1 MNGLD
6 RLRLQRVVDR
16 LLAPWDRAAGPGMTL
31 GLVLEDELAVHH
43 SVGLASVELG
53 VPIGPATTFRIASV
67 SKQFTCAAILLLAAE
82 GKLRVEDNVRAW
94 LPELPDLGVY
104 ITLDHLM
111 HNSSG
116 IRDMLEI
123 MRMGGVDL
131 AQPVTHDDLMAG
143 ICRQRGLNFPPG
155 SRYLYSNSNFL
166 LLGRVV
172 EKASGESLRAF
183 LDRRIFAPLGM
194 STTRHVESPAEAVP
208 GLATGYFAAPGGGW
222 RRAQH
227 GFPLHGEGGLVSS
240 VEDLA
245 LWNRHLGAPRGAALA
260 ESLTARMDFT
270 NGRPNAYARGVG
282 LRRYRGLSIVEHGG
296 LWPGYKTAFLR
307 IPDRGLALICI
318 TNDAG
323 ADPHAAAAQVLDA
336 VIDEMPGVHPAPVL
350 PPPTE
355 LGRYAGRWLDREGG
369 ATADIAL
376 NNDDALTVTTYGVS
390 FVARATEEGRLSSPT
405 YSTPFTFRLLGAS
418 DTMEVEHD
426 AGTIA
431 IYHRVA
437 EGPALPEGLSG
448 RYVND
453 EMAASWTID
462 ATSLTVAGPLQ
473 LATQW
478 SVEPVEGD
486 VIRVMAPTTLY
497 NTWLDGRVLRR
508 PGGRIAGLAVDGGR
522 ARKVVFTRDG

>member
-6 RLRLQRVVDR
+6 PLRLQRVVDR
-16 LLAPWDRAAGPGMTL
+16 LLAPWDRPAGPGMTL
-31 GLVLEDELAVHH
+31 GVVIEDELAVHR
-43 SVGLASVELG
+43 STGLASVELG

-67 SKQFTCAAILLLAAE
+67 SKQFTCAAVLLLAAE
-82 GKLRVEDNVRAW
+82 GKLRVEDDVRDW
-94 LPELPDLGVY
+94 LPELPDLGVR

-111 HNSSG
+111 HNCSG

-123 MRMGGVDL
+123 MRLGGVDL
-131 AQPVTHDDLMAG
+131 SQPMTHDDLMTG

-172 EKASGESLRAF
+172 EKASRQSLREF

-194 STTRHVESPAEAVP
+194 SATRHVESPAEAVP
-208 GLATGYFAAPGGGW
+208 GLATGYFSQNGGW

-240 VEDLA
+240 VDDLV
-245 LWNRHLGAPRGAALA
+245 LWHCHLGSGRGVALA
-260 ESLTARMDFT
+260 DALTARMDFT

-282 LRRYRGLSIVEHGG
+282 LRRYRGLSIAEHGG

-307 IPDRGLALICI
+307 IPDPGLALVCI

-323 ADPHAAAAQVLDA
+323 ADPHAVASQALDA
-336 VIDEMPGVHPAPVL
+336 IIDDMPGVHPAPAL
-350 PPPTE
+350 PPRAE

-369 ATADIAL
+369 ATADIGL
-376 NNDDALTVTTYGVS
+376 SDDGVLKVTIYGVS
-390 FVARATEEGRLSSPT
+390 FVACATEDGRLGSPT
-405 YSTPFTFRLLGAS
+405 CSTPFAFRLLGAG
-418 DTMEVEHD
+418 DMLEVEHD
-426 AGTIA
+426 SGVIVT
-431 IYHRVA
+431 YHRVP
-437 EGPALPEGLSG
+437 EGAALPNGLSG

-453 EMAASWTID
+453 DMAASWTID
-462 ATSLTVAGPLQ
+462 GASLTVAGPLR
-473 LATQW
+473 LGTQW

-486 VIRVMAPTTLY
+486 AIRVMAPTALY
-497 NTWLDGRVLRR
+497 NAWLDARVLRA
-508 PGGRIAGLAVDGGR
+508 PGGRINGLTVNGGR
-522 ARKVVFTRDG
+522 ARRLVFRRAE